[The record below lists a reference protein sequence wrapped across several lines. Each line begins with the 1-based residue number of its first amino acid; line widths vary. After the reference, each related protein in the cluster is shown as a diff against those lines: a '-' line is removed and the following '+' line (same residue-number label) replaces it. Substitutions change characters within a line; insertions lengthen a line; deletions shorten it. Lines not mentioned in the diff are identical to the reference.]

1 LSLFDVKNLFQQLA
15 VINYQD
21 QIFYS
26 AYSPKNHEP
35 HSAVTQLIQ
44 SIYNQFPDE
53 ALKILRNRIFLNYTP
68 SLMCLSM
75 IQLAAKRYVVDTK
88 LIVPGCSQKLEF
100 KTLINS
106 NLDSGNLY
114 EKFEGH
120 LNNQENASQEN
131 AFEAA
136 LNWLKSEQNHKKLEG
151 KSIRKNIKA
160 FLTDTHKSFFL
171 FSENLPN
178 KNKTLHAEVALLQNY
193 YQIKQKGFDSP
204 VELYTSLQCCK
215 MCAAMFWHMHENP
228 LMNLKSFYLTKETGP
243 SARNSILNAK
253 SNSRHALKNS
263 EADSNKI
270 LEFQL

>member
-1 LSLFDVKNLFQQLA
+1 
-15 VINYQD
+15 
-21 QIFYS
+21 
-26 AYSPKNHEP
+26 
-35 HSAVTQLIQ
+35 
-44 SIYNQFPDE
+44 
-53 ALKILRNRIFLNYTP
+53 
-68 SLMCLSM
+68 M
-75 IQLAAKRYVVDTK
+75 IQLAAKRYAIDTK
-88 LIVPGCSQKLEF
+88 LKIPGYSQKLEF
-100 KTLINS
+100 KTIINN
-106 NLDSGNLY
+106 NLDSDHLY

-120 LNNQENASQEN
+120 LSNQENNSKENTSQEN

-136 LNWLKSEQNHKKLEG
+136 INWLKSEQDHEKLERKFLHKK
-151 KSIRKNIKA
+151 IKA

-193 YQIKQKGFDSP
+193 YQIKQKGFDVP

-243 SARNSILNAK
+243 SARNSILDAK
-253 SNSRHALKNS
+253 SNSRRALKIS